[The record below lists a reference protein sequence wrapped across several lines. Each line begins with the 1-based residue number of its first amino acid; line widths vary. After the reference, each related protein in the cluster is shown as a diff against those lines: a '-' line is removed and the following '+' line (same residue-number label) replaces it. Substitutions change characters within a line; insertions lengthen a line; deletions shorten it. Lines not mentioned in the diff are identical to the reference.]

1 MAISTLKKLNSN
13 VFSPFPVLHTKRL
26 VMRDLRAEDAA
37 AVFDMRKSKAV
48 NRFIARNPAEN
59 PETIDQL
66 VNNCIDAFQNQKGIA
81 WAAEIKSKPGKIIGT
96 CGFNTLD
103 FQNLRA
109 EIGGEM
115 ATDYWGRKLALEATE
130 AIVNFGFNEFGLHS
144 IEAKVMPQNRGAI
157 ALLEQLGFEREGYF
171 KDRIWFQ
178 NTFFDMAVYCKL
190 AP

>member
-1 MAISTLKKLNSN
+1 MKILDVSVFKK
-13 VFSPFPVLHTKRL
+13 FPVLHTQRL
-26 VMRDLRAEDAA
+26 VMRDLRPEDAA
-37 AVFDMRKSKAV
+37 AVFAMRKSKAV

-66 VNNCIDAFQNQKGIA
+66 VDTCIGAFQNQKGIA
-81 WAAEIKSKPGKIIGT
+81 WAAELKDKPGKIIGT
-96 CGFNTLD
+96 CGFNTID
-103 FQNLRA
+103 PQNLRA

-115 ATDYWGRKLALEATE
+115 ATDYWGRKLAFEATE
-130 AIVNFGFNEFGLHS
+130 AIVNFGFDVFGLHS

-157 ALLEQLGFEREGYF
+157 ALLEQLGFEQQGYF